1 MFHFSMVP
9 RSTEEHQKGMVINMG
24 SISSKKSISFVLI
37 ACITLCLV
45 CLSGCKRLPE
55 ESSALQTAAETTKT
69 SDEAAADAC
78 SNAVQKLIQKPYYHV
93 VLTSNKDSIQTQ
105 IYRDGENYLVSD
117 YDGELQLASAIKYDG
132 VYAFKEAGKY
142 SIMTE
147 DQTAHVDSLIQSYDI
162 LENSNVEILNVEHV
176 SDDVIRIHAQ
186 WDEDDNGTVAHIQ
199 GNYTYEFGDNRDLS
213 SVLVVKNGQI
223 GEESAASV
231 SYSLVNL
238 QESQQAIAAEIE
250 KAAQQIADP
259 GETDSGYDVTLI
271 APPSNLTEFDRNYPL
286 GSEEM
291 KWDFFEDPWTFS
303 LGGENPMPGGIT
315 MVHKPASETAGVV
328 LNHGGEYFLESWDG
342 NQWNLLYR
350 GTVSSEAPEET
361 AVFSGNT
368 ITEPVPVSVNW
379 GDEYG
384 ALEAGKYRV
393 GMYYT
398 AIRSS
403 AEQETNLCYAKFV
416 INSSEKD
423 SLIQKCNSALEEI
436 LGSNTYHIQ
445 RTDYMSQKRDDE
457 GSYYYVTNVWK
468 SGQNFYEEVTYYYN
482 STDEI
487 RSALGML
494 LRDGK
499 GYSWNT
505 LQSLDK
511 SWSENDDLTQRSFQ
525 LWPFGLECAAE
536 TLENITKQEDTI
548 ICEFPYTSVT
558 GKPGNIQ
565 GKIITYYFSQNDKLV
580 RVTLEYLCD
589 NQEKMMETE
598 LLVNGSSSESS
609 ENIILNQDI
618 TALLSK

>member
-1 MFHFSMVP
+1 
-9 RSTEEHQKGMVINMG
+9 MG
-24 SISSKKSISFVLI
+24 SISSKKSVLFVLI
-37 ACITLCLV
+37 ACIVLCLV

-55 ESSALQTAAETTKT
+55 ESSVLQTATESTKT
-69 SDEAAADAC
+69 SDEAAVNMC
-78 SNAVQKLIQKPYYHV
+78 SSAVKELVQKSYYHV
-93 VLTSNKDSIQTQ
+93 VLKSDKDSIQTQ
-105 IYRDGENYLVSD
+105 IYRNGENYLVSD

-147 DQTAHVDSLIQSYDI
+147 DQTDHVDSLIQSYDI
-162 LENSNVEILNVEHV
+162 LENSNVVILNVEHV

-199 GNYTYEFGDNRDLS
+199 GSYTYEFGDNRDIS

-238 QESQQAIAAEIE
+238 QESQQTIAAEIE

-259 GETDSGYDVTLI
+259 SETDSGYDETLI
-271 APPSNLTEFDRNYPL
+271 APPSNLTEFDRNYLL

-368 ITEPVPVSVNW
+368 ITEPVPISVNW

-457 GSYYYVTNVWK
+457 ASYYYVTNVWK

-482 STDEI
+482 STEEI

-511 SWSENDDLTQRSFQ
+511 SWSEDDDLTQRSFQ
-525 LWPFGLECAAE
+525 LWPFGLDCADE
-536 TLENITKQEDTI
+536 TLENVTEQEDTI
-548 ICEFPYTSVT
+548 LCEFPYTSVT
-558 GKPGNIQ
+558 GRHGNIQ
-565 GKIITYYFSQNDKLV
+565 GKIITYYFGPNDDLV
-580 RVTLEYLCD
+580 KVTLEYLCD

-598 LLVNGSSSESS
+598 LVVDRSPSESA
-609 ENIILNQDI
+609 ETVIRTLDI
-618 TALLSK
+618 TAPLGN

>member
-1 MFHFSMVP
+1 
-9 RSTEEHQKGMVINMG
+9 MG
-24 SISSKKSISFVLI
+24 KKSFLAILI
-37 ACITLCLV
+37 AFVILCPL
-45 CLSGCKRLPE
+45 CLSGCKGIPE

-69 SDEAAADAC
+69 NDEATVNMC
-78 SNAVQKLIQKPYYHV
+78 SEAVKKLVQKPYFHI
-93 VLTSNKDSIQTQ
+93 VLKSGKDSIQTQ

-132 VYAFKEAGKY
+132 IYAFKEAGKY
-142 SIMTE
+142 SIMTD

-186 WDEDDNGTVAHIQ
+186 WNEDDNGTVAHIQ
-199 GNYTYEFGDNRDLS
+199 GNYTYKFGDNRDLS

-259 GETDSGYDVTLI
+259 SETDNGYDETLI
-271 APPSNLTEFDRNYPL
+271 VPPSNFTEFDRNFLL

-291 KWDFFEDPWTFS
+291 KWNFFEDPWTFS
-303 LGGENPMPGGIT
+303 LGGENPMPEGIT

-342 NQWNLLYR
+342 NQWNLLYS
-350 GTVSSEAPEET
+350 GTVSSKAPEET

-398 AIRSS
+398 ATRSS
-403 AEQETNLCYAKFV
+403 AEQDTNLCYAKFV
-416 INSSEKD
+416 INSPEKD

-482 STDEI
+482 STGEI

-494 LRDGK
+494 LREGK

-505 LQSLDK
+505 LRSPDK
-511 SWSENDDLTQRSFQ
+511 RWSKDDDLTQRSFQ
-525 LWPFGLECAAE
+525 LWPFGLDCANE
-536 TLENITKQEDTI
+536 TPENITEQEDTI
-548 ICEFPYTSVT
+548 ICEFPYTSAT

-565 GKIITYYFSQNDKLV
+565 GKILTYYFSQNDELV

-589 NQEKMMETE
+589 NQKKIMETD
-598 LLVNGSSSESS
+598 LVVGNSSSASVET
-609 ENIILNQDI
+609 IIRNQDV
-618 TALLSK
+618 TASPNN

>member
-1 MFHFSMVP
+1 M
-9 RSTEEHQKGMVINMG
+9 
-24 SISSKKSISFVLI
+24 
-37 ACITLCLV
+37 
-45 CLSGCKRLPE
+45 
-55 ESSALQTAAETTKT
+55 
-69 SDEAAADAC
+69 
-78 SNAVQKLIQKPYYHV
+78 
-93 VLTSNKDSIQTQ
+93 
-105 IYRDGENYLVSD
+105 
-117 YDGELQLASAIKYDG
+117 
-132 VYAFKEAGKY
+132 
-142 SIMTE
+142 
-147 DQTAHVDSLIQSYDI
+147 
-162 LENSNVEILNVEHV
+162 
-176 SDDVIRIHAQ
+176 
-186 WDEDDNGTVAHIQ
+186 
-199 GNYTYEFGDNRDLS
+199 
-213 SVLVVKNGQI
+213 
-223 GEESAASV
+223 
-231 SYSLVNL
+231 NL

-259 GETDSGYDVTLI
+259 SETDNGYDETLI
-271 APPSNLTEFDRNYPL
+271 VPPSNFTEFDRNFLL

-291 KWDFFEDPWTFS
+291 KWNFFEDPWTFS
-303 LGGENPMPGGIT
+303 LGGENPMPEGIT

-342 NQWNLLYR
+342 NQWNLLYS
-350 GTVSSEAPEET
+350 GTVSSKAPEET

-398 AIRSS
+398 ATRSS
-403 AEQETNLCYAKFV
+403 AEQDTNLCYAKFV
-416 INSSEKD
+416 INSPEKD

-482 STDEI
+482 STGEI

-494 LRDGK
+494 LREGK

-505 LQSLDK
+505 LRSPDK
-511 SWSENDDLTQRSFQ
+511 RWSKDDDLTQRSFQ
-525 LWPFGLECAAE
+525 LWPFGLDCANE
-536 TLENITKQEDTI
+536 TPENITEQEDTI
-548 ICEFPYTSVT
+548 ICEFPYTSAT

-565 GKIITYYFSQNDKLV
+565 GKILTYYFSQNDELV

-589 NQEKMMETE
+589 NQKKIMETD
-598 LLVNGSSSESS
+598 LVVGNSSSASVET
-609 ENIILNQDI
+609 IIRNQDV
-618 TALLSK
+618 TASPNN